1 MMKRSLQF
9 WKETSIIRRQLSGDS
24 QTCLTHCPSGM
35 SHRGRLN
42 VLANIC
48 RKPLEQI
55 FAQFAAL
62 EVADEVREGGRERA
76 IETVSERG
84 RKGGSEGASLPF
96 RHTRDACVE
105 PGPTL
110 SRASAANRQT

>member
-1 MMKRSLQF
+1 M
-9 WKETSIIRRQLSGDS
+9 TPLSA
-24 QTCLTHCPSGM
+24 GM

-62 EVADEVREGGRERA
+62 EVADEVRMGFALSQPQLYLGDQRRNDRRSWSREM
-76 IETVSERG
+76 
-84 RKGGSEGASLPF
+84 
-96 RHTRDACVE
+96 
-105 PGPTL
+105 
-110 SRASAANRQT
+110 